1 MKLSS
6 VDYYLDWP
14 VSIKLKNL
22 REFIITNLEKKGDL
36 IRWSIVDIQDSI
48 DSFGT
53 KKLKNKKN
61 INFFSYN
68 LYFNSNFVF

>member
-1 MKLSS
+1 MKLIS

-22 REFIITNLEKKGDL
+22 REFIIINLEKKGDV

-53 KKLKNKKN
+53 KKLKIRVVLAN
-61 INFFSYN
+61 
-68 LYFNSNFVF
+68 

>member
-22 REFIITNLEKKGDL
+22 RGFILANLGKKGDV
-36 IRWSIVDIQDSI
+36 IRWSIVDIQNSI

-53 KKLKNKKN
+53 KKLKIKAVLAN
-61 INFFSYN
+61 
-68 LYFNSNFVF
+68 

>member
-14 VSIKLKNL
+14 GSIKLKNL
-22 REFIITNLEKKGDL
+22 RVFIITNLEKKGDL
-36 IRWSIVDIQDSI
+36 IRWSIVDIQNSI

-53 KKLKNKKN
+53 KKLKIKA
-61 INFFSYN
+61 
-68 LYFNSNFVF
+68 VFAN

>member
-22 REFIITNLEKKGDL
+22 REFIIANLEKKGDL
-36 IRWSIVDIQDSI
+36 IRWSIVDIQNSI
-48 DSFGT
+48 DSIGT
-53 KKLKNKKN
+53 KKLKIKAVLANKK
-61 INFFSYN
+61 YK
-68 LYFNSNFVF
+68 L

>member
-22 REFIITNLEKKGDL
+22 REYVIKNLEKKGDV
-36 IRWSIVDIQDSI
+36 IRWSIVDIQNSI

-53 KKLKNKKN
+53 KKLKIKAVLAN
-61 INFFSYN
+61 
-68 LYFNSNFVF
+68 

>member
-22 REFIITNLEKKGDL
+22 RVFIIANLEKKGDV
-36 IRWSIVDIQDSI
+36 IRWSIVDIQNSI

-53 KKLKNKKN
+53 KKLKIKAVLAN
-61 INFFSYN
+61 
-68 LYFNSNFVF
+68 

>member
-22 REFIITNLEKKGDL
+22 REFIITNLEEKGDL

-48 DSFGT
+48 DSCGT
-53 KKLKNKKN
+53 KKLQIKAVLAN
-61 INFFSYN
+61 
-68 LYFNSNFVF
+68 

>member
-14 VSIKLKNL
+14 VSIKLKDL
-22 REFIITNLEKKGDL
+22 RKFIIANLEKKGDL
-36 IRWSIVDIQDSI
+36 IRWSIVDIQNSI

-53 KKLKNKKN
+53 KKLKIKAVLAN
-61 INFFSYN
+61 
-68 LYFNSNFVF
+68 

>member
-14 VSIKLKNL
+14 VSIKLTNL
-22 REFIITNLEKKGDL
+22 RKFIIANLEKKGDL
-36 IRWSIVDIQDSI
+36 IRWSIVDIQNSI

-53 KKLKNKKN
+53 KKLKIKAVLAN
-61 INFFSYN
+61 
-68 LYFNSNFVF
+68 

>member
-6 VDYYLDWP
+6 VDFYLDWS

-22 REFIITNLEKKGDL
+22 RGFIIENLEKKGDV
-36 IRWSIVDIQDSI
+36 IRWSIVEIKNSI

-53 KKLKNKKN
+53 KQLKIKVVLAN
-61 INFFSYN
+61 
-68 LYFNSNFVF
+68 

>member
-6 VDYYLDWP
+6 VDFYLDWP

-22 REFIITNLEKKGDL
+22 RGFIIANLGKKGDL
-36 IRWSIVDIQDSI
+36 IRWSIVDIQNSI

-53 KKLKNKKN
+53 KKLKIKVVLAN
-61 INFFSYN
+61 
-68 LYFNSNFVF
+68 

>member
-22 REFIITNLEKKGDL
+22 REFVITNLEKKGDL
-36 IRWSIVDIQDSI
+36 IRWSIVDIQNSI

-53 KKLKNKKN
+53 KKLKIKAVIAN
-61 INFFSYN
+61 
-68 LYFNSNFVF
+68 

>member
-6 VDYYLDWP
+6 VDFYLDWP

-22 REFIITNLEKKGDL
+22 RGFIIANLEKKGDV
-36 IRWSIVDIQDSI
+36 IRWSIVDIQNSI

-53 KKLKNKKN
+53 KKLKIKA
-61 INFFSYN
+61 
-68 LYFNSNFVF
+68 VFAN

>member
-22 REFIITNLEKKGDL
+22 RDFIITNLEKKGDL
-36 IRWSIVDIQDSI
+36 IRWSIVDIQNSI
-48 DSFGT
+48 DSFET
-53 KKLKNKKN
+53 KKLKIKAVIAN
-61 INFFSYN
+61 
-68 LYFNSNFVF
+68 

>member
-6 VDYYLDWP
+6 IDYYLDWP

-22 REFIITNLEKKGDL
+22 REFVITNLEKKGDL
-36 IRWSIVDIQDSI
+36 IRWSIIDIQNST

-53 KKLKNKKN
+53 KKLKIKAVIAN
-61 INFFSYN
+61 
-68 LYFNSNFVF
+68 

>member
-22 REFIITNLEKKGDL
+22 REFIIVNLEKKGDL
-36 IRWSIVDIQDSI
+36 IRWSIVDIQNSI

-53 KKLKNKKN
+53 KKLKIKAVIANKK
-61 INFFSYN
+61 I
-68 LYFNSNFVF
+68 

>member
-6 VDYYLDWP
+6 VDFYLDWP

-22 REFIITNLEKKGDL
+22 RGFIIANLEKKGDV
-36 IRWSIVDIQDSI
+36 IRWSIVDINNSI

-53 KKLKNKKN
+53 KQLKIKA
-61 INFFSYN
+61 
-68 LYFNSNFVF
+68 VFAN

>member
-22 REFIITNLEKKGDL
+22 REFIIENLEKKGDL
-36 IRWSIVDIQDSI
+36 IRWSIVDIQNSI

-53 KKLKNKKN
+53 KKLKIKAVIAN
-61 INFFSYN
+61 
-68 LYFNSNFVF
+68 

>member
-6 VDYYLDWP
+6 VNFNLDWP

-22 REFIITNLEKKGDL
+22 REFIITNSEKKGDL

-53 KKLKNKKN
+53 KKLKIKAVLAK
-61 INFFSYN
+61 
-68 LYFNSNFVF
+68 

>member
-1 MKLSS
+1 MILSS

-14 VSIKLKNL
+14 VSKKSKNL

-53 KKLKNKKN
+53 KKLKIKAVLTN
-61 INFFSYN
+61 
-68 LYFNSNFVF
+68 

>member
-22 REFIITNLEKKGDL
+22 RRFIIANLEKKGDL
-36 IRWSIVDIQDSI
+36 IRWSIVDIQNSI

-53 KKLKNKKN
+53 KKLRIKAVLAN
-61 INFFSYN
+61 
-68 LYFNSNFVF
+68 

>member
-6 VDYYLDWP
+6 VDYYLEWP

-22 REFIITNLEKKGDL
+22 RKFIITNLEKKGDL
-36 IRWSIVDIQDSI
+36 IRWSIVDIQNSI

-53 KKLKNKKN
+53 KKLRIKAVIAN
-61 INFFSYN
+61 
-68 LYFNSNFVF
+68 

>member
-14 VSIKLKNL
+14 VSIKIKNL
-22 REFIITNLEKKGDL
+22 REFIITNLEKQGDL

-48 DSFGT
+48 DSCGT
-53 KKLKNKKN
+53 KKLKIKAVLV
-61 INFFSYN
+61 Y
-68 LYFNSNFVF
+68 